1 MSTEFF
7 FICAGAGGMG
17 ILGFALAL
25 RLGHVPG
32 QGATAG
38 RDIGTQAG
46 RDAVTHHHVTDHQ
59 RMLDYFCQAKD
70 LQRTVD
76 ILSEQLMARE
86 LTNQEYL
93 GELRELWGG
102 PGQPTTQ
109 GPAQVAAAGAG
120 AGGRGPDGARPRQG
134 EVREHTNDD
143 I

>member
-1 MSTEFF
+1 MSTEFI

-17 ILGFALAL
+17 LLGLALAL

-76 ILSEQLMARE
+76 LLSEQLMSKE
-86 LTNQEYL
+86 MTLQEYL
-93 GELRELWGG
+93 GEIKELRRENRSLWGENRRLE
-102 PGQPTTQ
+102 
-109 GPAQVAAAGAG
+109 AE
-120 AGGRGPDGARPRQG
+120 ARLVPV
-134 EVREHTNDD
+134 VRVGKGVEG
-143 I
+143 